1 MSNSGFIVYLAF
13 EILLFSFD
21 YFVGW
26 ISIGASQCQLN
37 NLFVTSFTEIYL
49 VWCLQNMKETALGHI
64 SFSSQTKKRT
74 AKILIS
80 IQYQQSSH
88 LRYAK
93 ADYFCWTDSWTGD
106 DAKLDRFLKRL
117 EGAASHFG
125 SPPQIRMALVCL
137 VFTCSWTWERRWS
150 QTQSRRWVW
159 NLKDDLS
166 LSWTLHCLST
176 PRHTWIARNFTPRD
190 GCSQGQ
196 CICTCHMK
204 IACM

>member
-1 MSNSGFIVYLAF
+1 MTSLWPHSLRFIWSGAF
-13 EILLFSFD
+13 KIWRKQHWDIFLPLHT
-21 YFVGW
+21 
-26 ISIGASQCQLN
+26 Q
-37 NLFVTSFTEIYL
+37 
-49 VWCLQNMKETALGHI
+49 
-64 SFSSQTKKRT
+64 KRT

-117 EGAASHFG
+117 EGAASHFS
-125 SPPQIRMALVCL
+125 SPPQIRIALVCL

-166 LSWTLHCLST
+166 LSFTSL
-176 PRHTWIARNFTPRD
+176 PQHTAPHVNCPEFHPPWWLQSGTMYLYMSYENRMYV
-190 GCSQGQ
+190 
-196 CICTCHMK
+196 MK
-204 IACM
+204 IRFNTALSD